1 MLTAQSQK
9 KVINLTKYMHC
20 CKIMV
25 FVECFMFIFCPILKL
40 IALQIDGKIVTMKK
54 VKEKQPDF
62 LSKIEKSRPPS
73 DHFDS
78 EILDKIVSNENF
90 MDKLREASKLMFNGE
105 SDDKI
110 VIKDNSDRVEPH
122 PPIVLVKNND
132 FLDKIQKLSKME
144 KLVSPVSFG
153 DFFPSKKSESAKTN
167 NGVSFLPIAD
177 PGKEL
182 NQKSGGAVF
191 PQSESNNE
199 VIFITEKPSAPLR
212 IDAPQNR
219 FNFHPVSS
227 DGNQHVVSS
236 QLIVGEG
243 KVRLKTRFPSSRLNC
258 FFQRLIL

>member
-1 MLTAQSQK
+1 M
-9 KVINLTKYMHC
+9 
-20 CKIMV
+20 
-25 FVECFMFIFCPILKL
+25 
-40 IALQIDGKIVTMKK
+40 QIDGKIVTMKK

-90 MDKLREASKLMFNGE
+90 MDKLREASKMMFNGAE
-105 SDDKI
+105 DDKI
-110 VIKDNSDRVEPH
+110 VIKDNSDRAEPH
-122 PPIVLVKNND
+122 PPIVLVKNKD

-153 DFFPSKKSESAKTN
+153 DFFPSESESVKPES
-167 NGVSFLPIAD
+167 GVSFLPIAD
-177 PGKEL
+177 PGKKL

-191 PQSESNNE
+191 PQSESNNK
-199 VIFITEKPSAPLR
+199 VIFITEKPSPLR

-227 DGNQHVVSS
+227 DGGQHVVNS

-243 KVRLKTRFPSSRLNC
+243 KVRLQNEVS
-258 FFQRLIL
+258 

>member
-1 MLTAQSQK
+1 MIYIIFVSS
-9 KVINLTKYMHC
+9 TKA
-20 CKIMV
+20 
-25 FVECFMFIFCPILKL
+25 L

-90 MDKLREASKLMFNGE
+90 MDKLREASKMMFNGP

-110 VIKDNSDRVEPH
+110 VIKDNSDRAEPH

-132 FLDKIQKLSKME
+132 FLEKIQKLSKME
-144 KLVSPVSFG
+144 KFVSPVSFG
-153 DFFPSKKSESAKTN
+153 DFFPSESESVKPN
-167 NGVSFLPIAD
+167 KGVSFLPIAD

-191 PQSESNNE
+191 PQSESNNA
-199 VIFITEKPSAPLR
+199 VIFITEKPSPLR
-212 IDAPQNR
+212 IDAPPQNR

-227 DGNQHVVSS
+227 DGDRHVVNS

-243 KVRLKTRFPSSRLNC
+243 KVRL
-258 FFQRLIL
+258 